1 MDALKA
7 IRNLIVQETQID
19 EGEIISID
27 EDGKFLISTKL
38 GIQTV
43 TGNTSLF
50 EVGNSVKVVDGVI
63 TFKTSVEDTLTVHE
77 R

>member
-7 IRNLIVQETQID
+7 LRDLIVQETQID
-19 EGEIISID
+19 EGKIISID
-27 EDGKFLISTKL
+27 EDGKFFISTKL

-43 TGNTSLF
+43 TGDTSLF
-50 EVGNSVKVVDGVI
+50 EVGNFVKVVNGVI
-63 TFKTSVEDTLTVHE
+63 TFKTSVEDNLTVHE

>member
-7 IRNLIVQETQID
+7 MRDLIVRETQID
-19 EGEIISID
+19 EGKIVSID
-27 EDGKFLISTKL
+27 EDGNFLISTKL

-43 TGNTSLF
+43 TGDTSLF
-50 EVGNSVKVVDGVI
+50 EVGNFVKVVNGVI
-63 TFKTSVEDTLTVHE
+63 TFKTSVEDKLVVHE

>member
-7 IRNLIVQETQID
+7 LRDLVIRETQID
-19 EGEIISID
+19 EGKIVSID
-27 EDGKFLISTKL
+27 EDGNFLISTKL

-43 TGNTSLF
+43 TGDQSLF
-50 EVGNSVKVVDGVI
+50 QVGNFVKVVDGII
-63 TFKTSVEDTLTVHE
+63 TFKTSVEDNLTVHE